1 MKISYNWLKEYIAF
15 KESPVKLGDILTQT
29 GLEVEGIERVEKI
42 PGGLKGIVVG
52 EVISCEKHPNADKLK
67 VTKVDI
73 GAKELS
79 DIVCGAPN
87 VAKGQ
92 KVLVAT
98 VNSTIHPTNGEPF
111 KIKKAKIRG
120 EVSEGMIC
128 AEDELG
134 LGTSHDGIMILDTD
148 KPNGTPAIE
157 LFETGED
164 HVFEIGLT
172 PNRGDA
178 TSHMGSARD
187 LKAYFRKELNIP
199 QPKSFKVED
208 DRPISVVVEDYQ
220 RCPRFSG
227 ITIRGIKVQSS
238 PDWLQ
243 WKLRSI
249 GLEPI
254 NNVVDITNYV
264 LHSLGQ
270 PMHAYDA
277 AHVKEDKIIVKT
289 LKDHT
294 PFTTLEGKER
304 KLTSNDLMVCNGKE
318 EGMCMA
324 GVLGGLTSG
333 VTEETTD
340 IFLESAYW
348 EADGIRSSAQY
359 HTISTDASFRY
370 ERGADPEMTVP
381 AIKLATSLIL
391 ELAGGYAASEIVD
404 LYPNPIKKKE
414 IDITFQNFHW
424 LIGKKLDNKL
434 IIEILNWLDIETE
447 EVNEVGFKAIVPAY
461 RSDVTRPADLVEEV
475 LRIYGFNEV
484 ELDEDFSADYLAEF
498 NEHEPYRVQ
507 EDLSRYLAGSGYSE
521 ILTNSLTNPKYH
533 EKFPLGGEPV
543 EMLNPSS
550 EELTI
555 MKTSPVYTALESVA
569 YNINRR
575 NPNLKFFEFGRSYK
589 KEEGEYKETEWLS
602 FYLTGKTLEENWLDE
617 PRKNS
622 FHDLSTTVM
631 GMLKYAGI
639 RKTEIVPS
647 EKGTLYD
654 YGVVIKKEG
663 KMLGLLGKLKKE
675 LVSIYGIKQ
684 DVFHAQLDWDAVLSV
699 YKSDIAYEPIPKFPE
714 VKRDLSLVLDKSVS
728 YADIQ
733 QLAFRQ
739 EKKLL
744 NRMNLF
750 SVYEGDKIE
759 KGKKAY
765 AISFFLQDKFKTLT
779 DKQID
784 KSMNALMNLYEKELG
799 AVIRK

>member
-1 MKISYNWLKEYIAF
+1 MKISYNWLKEYIDF
-15 KESPVKLGDILTQT
+15 NESPEQLGDILTQT
-29 GLEVEGIERVEKI
+29 GLEVEGLETVEKI

-52 EVISCEKHPNADKLK
+52 EVVSCEQHPNADKLK

-73 GAKELS
+73 GGDELS
-79 DIVCGAPN
+79 NIVCGAPN
-87 VAKGQ
+87 VAAGQ

-98 VNSTIHPTNGEPF
+98 VNSTIHPTNGESF

-134 LGTSHDGIMILDTD
+134 LGASHDGIMVLDTD
-148 KPNGTPAIE
+148 KPNGTAAIE

-164 HVFEIGLT
+164 FIFEIGLT

-187 LKAYFRKELNIP
+187 LKAYFRKDLTLPKPNELVVN
-199 QPKSFKVED
+199 E
-208 DRPISVVVEDYQ
+208 DRPISVEVKDDK
-220 RCPRFSG
+220 RCQRFSG
-227 ITIRGIKVQSS
+227 VTIRNVKVEAS

-254 NNVVDITNYV
+254 NNIVDITNYV

-277 AHVKEDKIIVKT
+277 AHVAGNKIIVNT
-289 LKDHT
+289 LKEGT

-304 KLTSNDLMVCNGKE
+304 KLSSNDLMVCNGDNV
-318 EGMCMA
+318 GMCMA
-324 GVLGGLTSG
+324 GVLGGLESG
-333 VTEETTD
+333 VTEKTTD

-348 EADGIRSSAQY
+348 NADGIRSTAQR

-370 ERGADPEMTVP
+370 ERGADPEMTIP
-381 AIKLATSLIL
+381 AVKLGASLIV
-391 ELAGGYAASEIVD
+391 ELTGGTIASEIVD
-404 LYPNPIKKKE
+404 IYPNPIKEKE
-414 IDITFQNFHW
+414 IDIEFKTFNW
-424 LIGKKLDNKL
+424 LIGKDLEKQLILD
-434 IIEILNWLDIETE
+434 ILNWLDIKTEHVTET
-447 EVNEVGFKAIVPAY
+447 GFKAIVPAY

-484 ELDEDFSADYLAEF
+484 ELDEEFSADYLAEF

-507 EDLSRYLAGSGYSE
+507 EDLSRMLAGQGFSE
-521 ILTNSLTNPKYH
+521 ILTNSLTSPRYKK
-533 EKFPLGGEPV
+533 KFPLGGDPV

-555 MKTSPVYTALESVA
+555 MKTTPVYTALESVA

-575 NPNLKFFEFGRSYK
+575 NPNLRFFEFGRSYEK
-589 KEEGEYKETEWLS
+589 TKDSYSETEWLS
-602 FYLTGKTLEENWLDE
+602 FYLTGNTKEANWLDE
-617 PRKNS
+617 PRKTS
-622 FHDLSTTVM
+622 FHDLSTTVLA
-631 GMLKYAGI
+631 MLKYAGI
-639 RKTEIVPS
+639 RKTQVSPS
-647 EKGTLYD
+647 EKGELYE
-654 YGVVIKKEG
+654 YSVTISKEG
-663 KMLGLLGKLKKE
+663 KVIGTLGKLKKE
-675 LVSIYGIKQ
+675 LINLYGIKQ
-684 DVFHAQLDWDAVLSV
+684 EVFQAQLNWNTIVEL
-699 YKSDIAYEPIPKFPE
+699 YKSDIAYEPIPKYPE
-714 VKRDLSLVLDKSVS
+714 VKRDLSLVLDKKIS

-733 QLAFRQ
+733 QLAFKQ

-784 KSMNALMNLYEKELG
+784 KSMNSLMNLYEKELG
-799 AVIRK
+799 AIIRK

>member
-1 MKISYNWLKEYIAF
+1 MKISYNWLKEYIDF
-15 KESPVKLGDILTQT
+15 DETPEQLGDILTQT
-29 GLEVEGIERVEKI
+29 GLEVEGIEQVEKI
-42 PGGLKGIVVG
+42 PGGLKGIVIG
-52 EVISCEKHPNADKLK
+52 EVVSCEQHPNADKLK

-73 GAKELS
+73 GADAPS

-98 VNSTIHPTNGEPF
+98 VNATIHPTGGEPF

-134 LGTSHDGIMILDTD
+134 LGTNHDGIMVLDTD

-157 LFETGED
+157 LFEGGED
-164 HVFEIGLT
+164 HIFEIGLT

-187 LKAYFRKELNIP
+187 LKAYFRKELTIP
-199 QPKSFKVED
+199 QPKSFEIKN
-208 DRPISVVVEDYQ
+208 DRPISVEVKDYE

-227 ITIRGIKVQSS
+227 VTIRGVKVQAS

-254 NNVVDITNYV
+254 NNIVDITNYV
-264 LHSLGQ
+264 LHSIGQ

-277 AHVKEDKIIVKT
+277 AHVKGDKIIVST
-289 LKDHT
+289 LKDKT
-294 PFTTLEGKER
+294 PFTTLEGRER
-304 KLTSNDLMVCNGKE
+304 KLSADDLMVCNGE
-318 EGMCMA
+318 NEGMCMA

-348 EADGIRSSAQY
+348 NADGIRSTAQR

-370 ERGADPEMTVP
+370 ERGADPEITIAAV
-381 AIKLATSLIL
+381 KLGASLIL
-391 ELAGGYAASEIVD
+391 ELAGGYIASDIVD
-404 LYPNPIKKKE
+404 IYPNPIKEKE
-414 IDITFQNFHW
+414 IAMEYKTFHW
-424 LIGKKLDNKL
+424 LIGKELDHTF
-434 IIEILNWLDIETE
+434 IVETLNWLDIKTEDMTET
-447 EVNEVGFKAIVPAY
+447 GFKAIVPAY

-475 LRIYGFNEV
+475 LRIYGFNKV

-507 EDLSRYLAGSGYSE
+507 EDLSRFLAGKGYSE
-521 ILTNSLTNPKYH
+521 ILTNSLTSPQYRK
-533 EKFPLGGEPV
+533 KFPLGGEPV

-575 NPNLKFFEFGRSYK
+575 NPNLKFFEFGRSYATENK
-589 KEEGEYKETEWLS
+589 DYSEKEWLS
-602 FYLTGKTLEENWLDE
+602 FYLTGNTNEESWLDE

-622 FHDLSTTVM
+622 FHDLSTSVM

-639 RKTEIVPS
+639 RKTEMLPS
-647 EKGTLYD
+647 EKEDLYE

-663 KMLGLLGKLKKE
+663 KVLGILGKLKKE
-675 LVSIYGIKQ
+675 LLAIYGIKQ
-684 DVFHAQLDWDAVLSV
+684 EVFHAQLDWETLVKL
-699 YKSDIAYEPIPKFPE
+699 YKSDVAYEPIPKYPE
-714 VKRDLSLVLDKSVS
+714 VKRDLSLVLDKKIS
-728 YADIQ
+728 YAEIQ

-784 KSMNALMNLYEKELG
+784 KSMTSLMSLYEKELG

>member
-1 MKISYNWLKEYIAF
+1 MKISYNWLKEFIDF
-15 KESPVKLGDILTQT
+15 QETPEVLGDILTQT
-29 GLEVEGIERVEKI
+29 GLEVEGLEKVEKI
-42 PGGLKGIVVG
+42 PGGLSGIVVG
-52 EVISCEKHPNADKLK
+52 EVLFCEQHPNADKLK
-67 VTKVDI
+67 ATKVDI
-73 GAKELS
+73 GVGEPS
-79 DIVCGAPN
+79 HIVCGAPN
-87 VAKGQ
+87 VATGQ

-98 VNSTIHPTNGEPF
+98 VNSMIYPTNGEPF

-120 EVSEGMIC
+120 EISEGMIC

-134 LGTSHDGIMILDTD
+134 LGTSHDGIMVLETD

-164 HVFEIGLT
+164 FIFEIGLT

-178 TSHMGSARD
+178 TSHMGTARD
-187 LKAYFRKELNIP
+187 LKAYFRTELTLPETKDFTIKEDSPIEVA
-199 QPKSFKVED
+199 VEN
-208 DRPISVVVEDYQ
+208 SEA
-220 RCPRFSG
+220 CPRYSG
-227 ITIRGIKVQSS
+227 ITIRGVEVKAS

-254 NNVVDITNYV
+254 NNIVDITNYV
-264 LHSLGQ
+264 CHAIGQ
-270 PMHAYDA
+270 PMHAFDA
-277 AHVKEDKIIVKT
+277 DKIAGGKVLVKT
-289 LKDHT
+289 LPSKT
-294 PFTTLEGKER
+294 KFTTLDEKVRELHDR
-304 KLTSNDLMVCNGKE
+304 DLMICNAE
-318 EGMCMA
+318 NEGMCIA
-324 GVLGGLTSG
+324 GVFGGVKSG
-333 VTEETTD
+333 VTETTKN
-340 IFLESAYW
+340 IFLESAYFS
-348 EADGIRSSAQY
+348 ADWVRATAQR
-359 HTISTDASFRY
+359 HSLSTDASFRY
-370 ERGADPEMTVP
+370 ERGADPEMTIP

-391 ELAGGYAASEIVD
+391 ELAGGYAASEIIDV
-404 LYPNPIKKKE
+404 YPDPIKEKE

-424 LIGKKLDNKL
+424 LIGKTLDSKL
-434 IIEILNWLDIETE
+434 ILEILNWLDIKTE
-447 EVNEVGFKAIVPAY
+447 NVTESGFKAIVPAY

-475 LRIYGFNEV
+475 LRIYGFNEI
-484 ELDEDFSADYLAEF
+484 ELDEDFSSDYLAEF

-507 EDLSRYLAGSGYSE
+507 EDLSRFLAGRGFSE
-521 ILTNSLTNPKYH
+521 ILTNSLTSPKYH
-533 EKFPLGGEPV
+533 EKFPIGGEPV
-543 EMLNPSS
+543 AMLNPSS

-589 KEEGEYKETEWLS
+589 KEEKKFVENEWLS
-602 FYLTGKTLEENWLDE
+602 FYLTGNTAEANWLDE

-639 RKTEIVPS
+639 RKTEIIPS
-647 EKGTLYD
+647 EKGTLYE

-663 KMLGLLGKLKKE
+663 KMFGLLGKLKKE
-675 LVSIYGIKQ
+675 LLSIYGIKQ
-684 DVFHAQLDWDAVLSV
+684 DVFHAQLDWNTVIKL

-714 VKRDLSLVLDKSVS
+714 VKRDLSLVLDKNVS

-733 QLAFRQ
+733 ALAFKQ

-784 KSMNALMNLYEKELG
+784 KSMNSLMSLYEKELG

>member
-1 MKISYNWLKEYIAF
+1 MKISYNWLKEYIDF
-15 KESPVKLGDILTQT
+15 SESPEKLGDILTQT

-42 PGGLKGIVVG
+42 PGGLQGIVVG
-52 EVISCEKHPNADKLK
+52 EVMSCEQHPNADKLK

-73 GAKELS
+73 GAAQLS

-87 VAKGQ
+87 VAAGQ

-134 LGTSHDGIMILDTD
+134 LGTSHDGIMILDTN

-157 LFETGED
+157 LFGTGED
-164 HVFEIGLT
+164 HIFEIGLT

-178 TSHMGSARD
+178 TSHLGSARD

-199 QPKSFKVED
+199 RSNSFEIKND
-208 DRPISVVVEDYQ
+208 SPISVAVEDYE

-254 NNVVDITNYV
+254 NNIVDITNYV

-277 AHVKEDKIIVKT
+277 SHVKGDKIIVKT
-289 LKDHT
+289 LKDKT

-304 KLTSNDLMVCNGKE
+304 KLHKEDLMVCNGDE

-324 GVLGGLTSG
+324 GVLGGLKSG
-333 VTEETTD
+333 VTENTTA

-348 EADGIRSSAQY
+348 NADGIRSTAQR
-359 HTISTDASFRY
+359 HSISTDASFRY
-370 ERGADPEMTVP
+370 ERGADPEITV
-381 AIKLATSLIL
+381 AAVKLGTSLIL

-404 LYPNPIKKKE
+404 IYPEPIKQKE
-414 IDITFQNFHW
+414 INITFQNFHW
-424 LIGKKLDNKL
+424 LIGKTLDNKL
-434 IIEILNWLDIETE
+434 ILKILNWLDIKTEDVTET
-447 EVNEVGFKAIVPAY
+447 GFKAIVPAY

-507 EDLSRYLAGSGYSE
+507 EDLSKFLAGQGYSE

-533 EKFPLGGEPV
+533 KKFPLGGEPV

-589 KEEGEYKETEWLS
+589 KENKEYKETEWLS
-602 FYLTGKTLEENWLDE
+602 FYLTGNTKEANWLDE

-639 RKTEIVPS
+639 RKTEIVTS
-647 EKGTLYD
+647 EKGTLYE

-663 KMLGLLGKLKKE
+663 KMLGILGKLKKE
-675 LVSIYGIKQ
+675 LLSIYGIKQ
-684 DVFHAQLDWDAVLSV
+684 DVFHAQLDWQTVISL
-699 YKSDIAYEPIPKFPE
+699 YKTDIAYEPIPKFPE
-714 VKRDLSLVLDKSVS
+714 VKRDLSLVLDKGVS

-733 QLAFRQ
+733 QLAFKQ

-784 KSMNALMNLYEKELG
+784 KSMNGLMSLYEKELG

>member
-1 MKISYNWLKEYIAF
+1 MKISYNWLKEFIDF
-15 KESPVKLGDILTQT
+15 TEKPEQLGDILTQT
-29 GLEVEGIERVEKI
+29 GLEVEGIERIEKI
-42 PGGLKGIVVG
+42 PGGLAGIVIG
-52 EVISCEKHPNADKLK
+52 EVKTCEQHPNADKLK

-73 GAKELS
+73 GLDEFS

-87 VAKGQ
+87 VAVGQ

-134 LGTSHDGIMILDTD
+134 LGSNHDGIMVLDTN
-148 KPNGTPAIE
+148 KANGTPAIE

-187 LKAYFRKELNIP
+187 LKAYFRKELTLP
-199 QPKSFKVED
+199 EPKLFSIKEDNPIAVEVKD
-208 DRPISVVVEDYQ
+208 FNG
-220 RCPRFSG
+220 CPRFSG
-227 ITIRGIKVQSS
+227 ITIRGMKVESS

-264 LHSLGQ
+264 LHAIGQ

-277 AHVKEDKIIVKT
+277 RQIKSNKIIVQK
-289 LKDHT
+289 LKDGT
-294 PFTTLEGKER
+294 PFVTLDEKER
-304 KLTSNDLMVCNGKE
+304 KLSKDDLMVCNGNN

-324 GVLGGLTSG
+324 GVFGGKASG

-348 EADGIRSSAQY
+348 NPDGIRSTAQR
-359 HTISTDASFRY
+359 HTLSTDASFRY

-391 ELAGGYAASEIVD
+391 ELAGGYVASEMVD
-404 LYPNPIKKKE
+404 IYPDPIEEKE
-414 IDITFQNFHW
+414 IEIEFSKFHW
-424 LIGKKLDNKL
+424 LIGKELDTKL
-434 IIEILNWLDIETE
+434 ILEILKWLDIKTE
-447 EVNEVGFKAIVPAY
+447 NITSESFKAVVPAY

-475 LRIYGFNEV
+475 LRIYGFNEI
-484 ELDEDFSADYLAEF
+484 ELDEEFSSDYLAEF
-498 NEHEPYRVQ
+498 NEHEPYKVQ
-507 EDLSRYLAGSGYSE
+507 EDLSKFLAGRGFSE
-521 ILTNSLTNPKYH
+521 ILTNSLTSPRYHKKY
-533 EKFPLGGEPV
+533 PLGGDPV
-543 EMLNPSS
+543 EMMNPSS

-575 NPNLKFFEFGRSYK
+575 NSNIQFFEFGRSYEK
-589 KEEGEYKETEWLS
+589 LKDGYDEEEFLS
-602 FYLTGKTLEENWLDE
+602 IYLTGNTMEENWLE
-617 PRKNS
+617 QPRKNS
-622 FHDLSTTVM
+622 FHDLTTTVI

-639 RKTEIVPS
+639 RKVDVTPS
-647 EKGTLYD
+647 ENEKLHD
-654 YGVVIKKEG
+654 YGVVFQREG
-663 KMLGLLGKLKKE
+663 KTLGVAGKLKNE
-675 LVSIYGIKQ
+675 ILALSGVKQ
-684 DVFHAQLDWDAVLSV
+684 AVFHCQLNWEILLNA
-699 YKSDIAYEPIPKFPE
+699 YKSDVAYEPIPKFPE
-714 VKRDLSLVLDKSVS
+714 VKRDLSLVLDKHIS
-728 YADIQ
+728 YAEVRE
-733 QLAFRQ
+733 LAFKQ

-744 NRMNLF
+744 NRINLF

-759 KGKKAY
+759 KEKKAY

-784 KSMNALMNLYEKELG
+784 KSMNSLISLYEKELG
-799 AVIRK
+799 AIIRK

>member
-1 MKISYNWLKEYIAF
+1 MKISYNWLKEFIDF
-15 KESPVKLGDILTQT
+15 KESPEQLGDILTQT
-29 GLEVEGIERVEKI
+29 GLEVEGIEKVEKI
-42 PGGLKGIVVG
+42 PGGLEGIVVG
-52 EVISCEKHPNADKLK
+52 EVLECAQHPNADKLK

-73 GAKELS
+73 GTAEPS

-87 VAKGQ
+87 VSSGQ

-98 VNSTIHPTNGEPF
+98 INSTIHPTQGDSF

-128 AEDELG
+128 AEDEVG

-164 HVFEIGLT
+164 HIFEIGLT

-178 TSHMGSARD
+178 TSHMGAARD
-187 LKAYFRKELNIP
+187 LKAHFQKELRV
-199 QPKSFKVED
+199 PKPNSFDIKP
-208 DRPISVVVEDYQ
+208 DRPIEVKVENSE

-227 ITIRGIKVQSS
+227 ITIRGLQVKDS
-238 PDWLQ
+238 PGWLQ
-243 WKLRSI
+243 WKLRSL

-254 NNVVDITNYV
+254 NNIVDITNYV
-264 LHSLGQ
+264 LHAIGQ

-277 AHVKEDKIIVKT
+277 SLIKRDKIIVKT
-289 LKDHT
+289 LKEKT

-304 KLTSNDLMVCNGKE
+304 KLTNEDLMVCNGEE

-324 GVLGGLTSG
+324 GVLGGLKSG
-333 VTEETTD
+333 VTESTTD

-348 EADGIRSSAQY
+348 EADGIRSTAQR

-370 ERGADPEMTVP
+370 ERGADPEMTIP
-381 AIKLATSLIL
+381 AIELATSLIL
-391 ELAGGYAASEIVD
+391 EIAGGYVASDIVD
-404 LYPNPIKKKE
+404 IYPNPILEKE
-414 IDITFQNFHW
+414 IEITFQNFHW
-424 LIGKKLDNKL
+424 LIGKELDHNL
-434 IIEILNWLDIETE
+434 IIETLNWLDIRTE
-447 EVNEVGFKAIVPAY
+447 SISKSSFRAIVPAY

-484 ELDEDFSADYLAEF
+484 ELDEEFSADYLAEF
-498 NEHEPYRVQ
+498 NEFEPYRVQ
-507 EDLSRYLAGSGYSE
+507 EDISRFLSGRGYSE

-543 EMLNPSS
+543 KMLNPSS
-550 EELTI
+550 EELMI

-589 KEEGEYKETEWLS
+589 KENAKYVEDEWLS
-602 FYLTGKTLEENWLDE
+602 FYLTGNTTEENWLDQS
-617 PRKNS
+617 RKSS
-622 FHDLSTTVM
+622 FHDLSTSVM

-639 RKTEIVPS
+639 RKTEIIPS
-647 EKGTLYD
+647 EKDSLYE

-663 KMLGLLGKLKKE
+663 RMLGILGKLKKE
-675 LVSIYGIKQ
+675 LLSIYGIKQ
-684 DVFHAQLDWDAVLSV
+684 EVFHSQLSWNSILKL
-699 YKSDIAYEPIPKFPE
+699 YKSDIAYEPIPKYPE
-714 VKRDLSLVLDKSVS
+714 VKRDLSLVLDKKIS
-728 YADIQ
+728 YSDIQ
-733 QLAFRQ
+733 QLAFKQ

-744 NRMNLF
+744 NRMDLF
-750 SVYEGDKIE
+750 SIYEGDKIE

-784 KSMNALMNLYEKELG
+784 KSMNSLMNLYEKEFG

>member
-1 MKISYNWLKEYIAF
+1 MKISYNWLKEFIDF
-15 KESPVKLGDILTQT
+15 KETPEQLGDILTQT
-29 GLEVEGIERVEKI
+29 GLEVEGIEKVEKI
-42 PGGLKGIVVG
+42 PGGLQGIVVG
-52 EVISCEKHPNADKLK
+52 EVMSCEKHPNADKLK

-73 GAKELS
+73 GADELS

-87 VAKGQ
+87 VAAGQ

-134 LGTSHDGIMILDTD
+134 LGTSHDGIMVLDTD

-178 TSHMGSARD
+178 TSHMGVARD
-187 LKAYFRKELNIP
+187 LKAYFRKKLNLP
-199 QPKSFKVED
+199 ESKEFKVDVNE
-208 DRPISVVVEDYQ
+208 PIEVVVENTEA
-220 RCPRFSG
+220 CPRYSG
-227 ITIRGIKVQSS
+227 ITIRGVEVKAS

-254 NNVVDITNYV
+254 NNIVDITNYV
-264 LHSLGQ
+264 CHAIGQ
-270 PMHAYDA
+270 PMHAFDA
-277 AHVKEDKIIVKT
+277 DRIDGNKILVKT
-289 LKDHT
+289 LPNKT
-294 PFTTLEGKER
+294 KFTTLDEKER
-304 KLTSNDLMVCNGKE
+304 ELHEKDLMICNGKS
-318 EGMCMA
+318 EGMCIA
-324 GVLGGLTSG
+324 GVFGGIKSG
-333 VTEETTD
+333 VTASTKN
-340 IFLESAYW
+340 IFLESAYFS
-348 EADGIRSSAQY
+348 ADWVRATAQR
-359 HTISTDASFRY
+359 HTLSTDASFRY
-370 ERGADPEMTVP
+370 ERGTDPEMTVH
-381 AIKLATSLIL
+381 ALKLATSLIL
-391 ELAGGYAASEIVD
+391 DLAGGKVSSEVID
-404 LYPNPIKKKE
+404 IYPEPIKEKE

-424 LIGKKLDNKL
+424 LIGKSLNHKL
-434 IIEILNWLDIETE
+434 ILDILNWLDIKTE
-447 EVNEVGFKAIVPAY
+447 NVTDKGFKAIVPAY

-498 NEHEPYRVQ
+498 NEFEPYRVQ
-507 EDLSRYLAGSGYSE
+507 EDLSRFLAGNGYSE

-533 EKFPLGGEPV
+533 EKFPLGGKPV

-589 KEEGEYKETEWLS
+589 KEDKAYQETEWLS
-602 FYLTGKTLEENWLDE
+602 FYLTGNTMEENWLDE

-622 FHDLSTTVM
+622 FHDLSTAVM

-639 RKTEIVPS
+639 RKTEMVPS
-647 EKGTLYD
+647 EKGTLYE

-684 DVFHAQLDWDAVLSV
+684 DVFHAQLDWEAVLSV
-699 YKSDIAYEPIPKFPE
+699 YKSDISYEPIPKFPE